1 MNCTKCGKEI
11 PEGENQICDEC
22 QKKILEEISNAE
34 KDDEKQKED
43 EAKKASFKASK
54 EKAKFPESRIS
65 AIIWSIFIIIVAVA
79 LGILMFNKTKA
90 EEGNTIGNIRNYG
103 YGAISGKYIY
113 YLSPNEDS
121 SKVGIF
127 RIKKDG
133 SDKKEIYMCDEDL
146 AEIVSINVSGSYIYF
161 IQIGDA
167 TDDQDVNNRIYR
179 MKKDGSDIQ
188 LINDNEF
195 NDNCYEIYV
204 INGYVYYIDVDA
216 DVARMK
222 LDGSNKEK
230 VAENKTGYLGITK
243 DYIIYNVTNE
253 EQTTQD
259 ESDDTTTSSTASYT
273 TYIMNI
279 DGSNQRPIIKDKR
292 LYSVNIEG
300 DYIYYTNDSKNICR
314 TRIDSNEEEVISNV
328 EAYNLNVNNGFA
340 YYLNY
345 KDAENEDY
353 TVCIYKIPLNAE
365 DKTPALIK
373 ELDSYSTFL
382 DIVGNYALYMDSN
395 DTSGSINLVDVEN
408 SENIINLYYL
418 DYGKYSANSSDTED
432 SQVPE
437 ENVTE
442 EDVVS
447 TDETQTNTVSENT
460 TSENT
465 VPANNAVN
473 NTAN

>member
-43 EAKKASFKASK
+43 DAEKASFKASK
-54 EKAKFPESRIS
+54 EKAKFPKSRIS

-79 LGILMFNKTKA
+79 LGILMFNKSKT

-103 YGAISGKYIY
+103 YGAISGNYIY

-127 RIKKDG
+127 RIKNDG

-146 AEIVSINVSGSYIYF
+146 AEIVSINVYGNYIYF

-167 TDDQDVNNRIYR
+167 TDDQDVNNKIYR

-216 DVARMK
+216 NVARME

-230 VAENKTGYLGITK
+230 VVENKTGYLGITK
-243 DYIIYNVTNE
+243 DYIIYNVANE

-259 ESDDTTTSSTASYT
+259 ESDDTTSSTASYT

-279 DGSNQRPIIKDKR
+279 DGSNQRPIFKEGKR

-418 DYGKYSANSSDTED
+418 DYESYSADSNDTDE
-432 SQVPE
+432 QVTE

-447 TDETQTNTVSENT
+447 TDETQTNTDSENT

-465 VPANNAVN
+465 VSANNNTVN

>member
-1 MNCTKCGKEI
+1 
-11 PEGENQICDEC
+11 
-22 QKKILEEISNAE
+22 
-34 KDDEKQKED
+34 
-43 EAKKASFKASK
+43 
-54 EKAKFPESRIS
+54 
-65 AIIWSIFIIIVAVA
+65 
-79 LGILMFNKTKA
+79 MFNKSKT

-103 YGAISGKYIY
+103 YGAISGNYIY

-127 RIKKDG
+127 RIKNDG

-146 AEIVSINVSGSYIYF
+146 AEIVSINVYGNYIYF

-167 TDDQDVNNRIYR
+167 TDDQDVNNKIYR

-216 DVARMK
+216 NVARME

-230 VAENKTGYLGITK
+230 VVENKTGYLGITK
-243 DYIIYNVTNE
+243 DYIIYNVANE

-279 DGSNQRPIIKDKR
+279 DGSNQRPIFKEGKR

-418 DYGKYSANSSDTED
+418 DYESYSADSNDTDE
-432 SQVPE
+432 QVTE

-447 TDETQTNTVSENT
+447 TDETQTNTDSENT

-465 VPANNAVN
+465 VSANNNTVN

>member
-43 EAKKASFKASK
+43 DAKKASFKVSK
-54 EKAKFPESRIS
+54 EKVKFSGNKIT
-65 AIIWSIFIIIVAVA
+65 SIAFTVCIIIVAVL
-79 LGILMFNKTKA
+79 LGILIFNKTKTK

-103 YGAISGKYIY
+103 YGAISGNYIY

-133 SDKKEIYMCDEDL
+133 SDKKEIYMCNEDL
-146 AEIVSINVSGSYIYF
+146 AEIVSINVSGNYIYF
-161 IQIGDA
+161 IQIGDS
-167 TDDQDVNNRIYR
+167 TNDQEVDNKIYR
-179 MKKDGSDIQ
+179 MKKDGSDLQ

-216 DVARMK
+216 NVARMK
-222 LDGSNKEK
+222 LDGANKEK
-230 VAENKTGYLGITK
+230 VADNKTGYLGITK
-243 DYIIYNVTNE
+243 DYIIYNVANE
-253 EQTTQD
+253 EQNTQD
-259 ESDDTTTSSTASYT
+259 ESDNTTESSTASYT

-279 DGSNQRPIIKDKR
+279 DGSNPRPIIKDQR
-292 LYSVNIEG
+292 LYSVNIDG
-300 DYIYYTNDSKNICR
+300 DYIYYTNDSKNVCR
-314 TRIDSNEEEVISNV
+314 TRIDSNEEEVISDV
-328 EAYNLNVNNGFA
+328 EAYNLNVDNGFA

-353 TVCIYKIPLNAE
+353 TVCIYKIPLNSE

-395 DTSGSINLVDVEN
+395 DKSGSINLVDVEN
-408 SENIINLYYL
+408 SENIITLYYL
-418 DYGKYSANSSDTED
+418 DYEKYSADSSDTED
-432 SQVPE
+432 IQSPE

-442 EDVVS
+442 EDSVS
-447 TDETQTNTVSENT
+447 TDETQTNTVNQST

-465 VPANNAVN
+465 VSAN

>member
-1 MNCTKCGKEI
+1 
-11 PEGENQICDEC
+11 
-22 QKKILEEISNAE
+22 
-34 KDDEKQKED
+34 
-43 EAKKASFKASK
+43 
-54 EKAKFPESRIS
+54 
-65 AIIWSIFIIIVAVA
+65 
-79 LGILMFNKTKA
+79 
-90 EEGNTIGNIRNYG
+90 
-103 YGAISGKYIY
+103 
-113 YLSPNEDS
+113 
-121 SKVGIF
+121 
-127 RIKKDG
+127 
-133 SDKKEIYMCDEDL
+133 MCDEDL
-146 AEIVSINVSGSYIYF
+146 AEIVSINVYGNYIYF

-167 TDDQDVNNRIYR
+167 TDDQDVNNKIYR

-216 DVARMK
+216 NVARME

-230 VAENKTGYLGITK
+230 VVENKTGYLGITK
-243 DYIIYNVTNE
+243 DYIIYNVANE

-259 ESDDTTTSSTASYT
+259 ESDDTTSSTASYT

-279 DGSNQRPIIKDKR
+279 DGSNQRPIFKEGKR

-328 EAYNLNVNNGFA
+328 EAYNLNVNNEIA

-418 DYGKYSANSSDTED
+418 DYESYSADSNDTDE
-432 SQVPE
+432 QVTE

-447 TDETQTNTVSENT
+447 TDETQTNTDSENT

-465 VPANNAVN
+465 VSANNNTVN